1 MTATD
6 VHETEINE
14 ACAKLKRDAA
24 AGGYLLNPDT
34 GFVERLV
41 SGILT
46 NERRYGYPACPCRL
60 ASGKKE
66 DDLDICCPCD
76 YRDPDLDEFGACYCA
91 LYVTR
96 AIHEG
101 KQALTSIPDRRPGR
115 ALRRAK
121 LQTQPTATHPLA
133 PLPYPVWRCKV
144 CGYLCARDQPPGICP
159 VCKATKERFERF
171 M

>member
-1 MTATD
+1 MTTLD
-6 VHETEINE
+6 VSETEINE

-24 AGGYLLNPDT
+24 HGGYILNSDT

-41 SGILT
+41 AGILT

-76 YRDPDLDEFGACYCA
+76 YRDPDLDEYGACYCA

-96 AIHEG
+96 AVHEG
-101 KQALTSIPDRRPGR
+101 QQALTSIPERRPGR